1 MSNTA
6 SKYQTITCIT
16 RIRFPRPWNW
26 SLTVIP
32 FGVVVRRAL
41 RPGRQCAGSWKR
53 SESRDGKWPDHLL
66 GRSMEH
72 QESHTQT
79 ITKQQSFLRRY
90 VPSWLIENHI
100 FPNAPRTTNTRKNP
114 FSGLRFTARPHGVI
128 RFVASAS
135 FKKKPIEIEASDCL
149 MKNISQPAMRRF
161 LKSGADEW
169 Q

>member
-1 MSNTA
+1 MPPKKSGLCLFLGSPDHYGSKDFICSKYLLPSSSIPLKLGTQLTLFLHSFLYWTFVMSNTTSEYYA
-6 SKYQTITCIT
+6 ITCIT

-90 VPSWLIENHI
+90 VL
-100 FPNAPRTTNTRKNP
+100 
-114 FSGLRFTARPHGVI
+114 
-128 RFVASAS
+128 S
-135 FKKKPIEIEASDCL
+135 F
-149 MKNISQPAMRRF
+149 
-161 LKSGADEW
+161 
-169 Q
+169 